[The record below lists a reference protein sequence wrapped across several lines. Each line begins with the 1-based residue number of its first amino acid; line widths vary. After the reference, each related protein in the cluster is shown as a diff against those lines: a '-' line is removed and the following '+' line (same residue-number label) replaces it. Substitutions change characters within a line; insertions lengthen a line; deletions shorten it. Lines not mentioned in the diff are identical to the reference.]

1 MRALIT
7 GGAGFIGSH
16 LADLLLSQ
24 GHSVIALDNLSTGRH
39 KNIEHLLGRT
49 DFEFVLGSILN
60 ADLVDDCV
68 SRADVVFHLAA
79 AVGVNL
85 IVEKPLESLAT
96 NIRGSEIVIE
106 KAHKHGT
113 KILVT
118 STSEIYGKNTSDR
131 LGEEDDRILGSPL
144 KSRWSYS
151 EAKAIE
157 EILAYTYYR
166 QKGLPTY
173 IVRLF
178 NTVGP
183 RQTGHYGMVIPR
195 FVSQAIRGEPVTVYG
210 DGDPDPLLLL
220 RRRRREG
227 AARPGRAPRGR
238 RSRLQHRRQRAR
250 SRSRTSRAGSSSWP
264 APTARSATSPYDEA
278 YEEGFED
285 MQRRVPDTT
294 RARGAHRLRAH
305 GRPRRHHQ
313 HGDRVPALLMELGTG
328 RVRRR
333 VPRLPRAGVGADARS
348 CSGWRCGGRSS
359 TCRTSA
365 RRRPRRCPTWAAWP
379 SCWRSPSRCWSPGW
393 SPTRPAAWAPWRS
406 SWASACCSP

>member
-1 MRALIT
+1 MRALVT

-16 LADLLLSQ
+16 LADLLLAE

-39 KNIEHLLGRT
+39 QNIDHLLQRP

-68 SRADVVFHLAA
+68 SRVDVVFHLAA
-79 AVGVNL
+79 AVGVEL
-85 IVEKPLESLAT
+85 IVERPLESLAT
-96 NIRGSEIVIE
+96 NIRGSEIVFE
-106 KAHKHGT
+106 KAHKHDAQ
-113 KILVT
+113 ILVT

-166 QKGLPTY
+166 QKGLRSV

-195 FVSQAIRGEPVTVYG
+195 FVNQALRGEALTVYG
-210 DGDPDPLLLL
+210 DGAQTRCFCYVGDVVNALL
-220 RRRRREG
+220 RLVEHPEAVGRVFNIGGEGEVSMEELARRIIE
-227 AARPGRAPRGR
+227 
-238 RSRLQHRRQRAR
+238 
-250 SRSRTSRAGSSSWP
+250 RAGSSSKV
-264 APTARSATSPYDEA
+264 RFVPYAEA

-285 MQRRVPDTT
+285 RQRRVPDTT
-294 RARGAHRLRAH
+294 RARELIGFRPTAQLDEIIDMVLADQRA
-305 GRPRRHHQ
+305 
-313 HGDRVPALLMELGTG
+313 
-328 RVRRR
+328 
-333 VPRLPRAGVGADARS
+333 
-348 CSGWRCGGRSS
+348 
-359 TCRTSA
+359 
-365 RRRPRRCPTWAAWP
+365 
-379 SCWRSPSRCWSPGW
+379 
-393 SPTRPAAWAPWRS
+393 
-406 SWASACCSP
+406 